1 MKTKMNVV
9 FLTNCY
15 NHHQSAMA
23 EALWNETCGEFHF
36 IETELMT
43 QERKNMGWGEKDY
56 PSYVITYDCYRG
68 KRYEVQNII
77 DSADVVI
84 MGSAPDEL
92 LLNRLSDGKLTFRYS
107 ERMFKN
113 KCPNW
118 QIPLRI
124 MKNYYRFGRYKSE
137 YLLCSSGYTAGDFAK
152 VKTFIGKCY
161 KWGYFPEVK
170 RYDVADLMSRKL
182 SVTFGWKHP
191 KVSILWAGRLIG
203 WKHPDVSIQ
212 LAASLKEKGYSFIMS
227 IIGNGEMEQQ
237 LRDMIKEKDLS
248 DCVEMLGAMP
258 PEKVR
263 EHMEQADIFL
273 FTSDFH
279 EGWGAVLNESMNSG
293 CAVVASHAIGSVPF
307 LVRNGENG
315 LIYENGNQRHLES
328 QVEFLLNNPEIRR
341 QIAINAYR
349 TISDV
354 WNASVAAKRF
364 VALAENL
371 ASNSKAEN
379 LFSNGPCS
387 AAELI
392 DNKWFKE

>member
-182 SVTFGWKHP
+182 SVTFGWKHRGA
-191 KVSILWAGRLIG
+191 KYQAGEDTLFIQQCLRRGLKAVSVQEVLG
-203 WKHPDVSIQ
+203 VV
-212 LAASLKEKGYSFIMS
+212 
-227 IIGNGEMEQQ
+227 EQQ
-237 LRDMIKEKDLS
+237 
-248 DCVEMLGAMP
+248 
-258 PEKVR
+258 
-263 EHMEQADIFL
+263 
-273 FTSDFH
+273 
-279 EGWGAVLNESMNSG
+279 ES
-293 CAVVASHAIGSVPF
+293 
-307 LVRNGENG
+307 
-315 LIYENGNQRHLES
+315 
-328 QVEFLLNNPEIRR
+328 
-341 QIAINAYR
+341 
-349 TISDV
+349 T
-354 WNASVAAKRF
+354 
-364 VALAENL
+364 
-371 ASNSKAEN
+371 
-379 LFSNGPCS
+379 
-387 AAELI
+387 
-392 DNKWFKE
+392 WFKGCNEKYFYDKGVLLSACFGKWARLLLLLLLIKNKNETNEVGFAKAVKCSFSGVRDYHKS